1 MISFQNILPIFRREL
16 RSYFNSPV
24 AYVVIVV
31 FLAIIGWFFTSNL
44 FLMNVASMRVVFELV
59 PLVFLFFVPAITMR
73 LLAEEKKSGTL
84 ELLTTKPVTD
94 AEIVIAKFLAA
105 WALLAATLIP
115 TFLYLITIMA
125 LGSIDLGPV
134 ITGYIGLLLMGG
146 AYIAIGIFAS
156 SLTENQIIA
165 FITGFLIVL
174 ALFLMDKVLMY
185 VPEGLA
191 STVEFLAVDYHF
203 SNIARGVI
211 DSRDIIY
218 FVSLLG
224 FSLLLATV
232 SLERRKW

>member
-1 MISFQNILPIFRREL
+1 MITLQNILPIFRREL

-44 FLMNVASMRVVFELV
+44 FLMNVASMRVVFDLV

-105 WALLAATLIP
+105 WALLAAALVPTL
-115 TFLYLITIMA
+115 LYLVTMMA

-134 ITGYIGLLLMGG
+134 IAGYIGLLLMGG
-146 AYIAIGIFAS
+146 AYVGIGIFAS

-165 FITGFLIVL
+165 FIASFLIVL
-174 ALFLMDKVLMY
+174 VLFLMDKVLMY

-191 STVEFLAVDYHF
+191 STLEFLAVDYHF

-218 FVSLLG
+218 FASLLG